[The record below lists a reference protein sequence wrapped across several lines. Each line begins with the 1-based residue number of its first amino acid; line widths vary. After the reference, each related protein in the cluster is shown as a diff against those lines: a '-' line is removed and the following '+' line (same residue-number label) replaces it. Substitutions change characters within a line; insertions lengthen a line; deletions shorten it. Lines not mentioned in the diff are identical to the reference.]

1 MIYRPIYFLSFI
13 TLSNFRILSAAYLR
27 SLKKLIVTGACG
39 HQSREST
46 ERKILARE
54 NRGEQSF
61 RNIGIKHAG
70 LRNTK
75 LDVKKSFCN
84 SGVPRPL
91 PHAQRFL
98 SEPTSALSTG
108 Q

>member
-1 MIYRPIYFLSFI
+1 MR
-13 TLSNFRILSAAYLR
+13 A
-27 SLKKLIVTGACG
+27 
-39 HQSREST
+39 REST
-46 ERKILARE
+46 ERKIPA
-54 NRGEQSF
+54 GESRDEQKLSEH
-61 RNIGIKHAG
+61 GIKHAA
-70 LRNTK
+70 LPNTK

-84 SGVPRPL
+84 SGLPRPL